1 MPDGDAWVSRR
12 FFAGTVSHR
21 TDKLGRSSS
30 RRVGGEQLGYTF
42 GKLCSVVGPVLYAL
56 TLQIDGGRIGAWV
69 IGAHH
74 LDRPPIAGTV
84 LLNYNNTIIR
94 LLPCTEA
101 SQTNHQQRRKSFQIF
116 FPEGVKSGWVWGNGE
131 REKIHPL

>member
-1 MPDGDAWVSRR
+1 MVRPGYPAVSLPEGL
-12 FFAGTVSHR
+12 ASDR
-21 TDKLGRSSS
+21 TDNLGRGGG
-30 RRVGGEQLGYTF
+30 RRIGGEQLGHTF
-42 GKLCSVVGPVLYAL
+42 GELCSVAGPVLYAL
-56 TLQIDGGRIGAWV
+56 TLQIDGGRIGPWV

-74 LDRPPIAGTV
+74 LDRPAIAGTV

-101 SQTNHQQRRKSFQIF
+101 SQTNHQHRRKSFQIF
-116 FPEGVKSGWVWGNGE
+116 FPDGVKSGWVWANGE